1 MRGGSIIVNIK
12 KLAILFAVLLG
23 FASISGAQTIL
34 VNTTLAQAA
43 QGMGSVNGA
52 TPTGNLSVI
61 IVTSAAGISG
71 PVVNTSLTSG
81 LPATSDAQSYL
92 YIDRELMQVKA
103 VSGTTITVIRG
114 VGGTYAPSHLSGAVV
129 FIVPSAVFGIWS
141 GSGADSG
148 AQGPSF
154 PQGSCTRTNELY
166 LPRIQFSSGT
176 ISDCLGG
183 QWINGDASQTTR
195 VHSKVLYAPQPGAV
209 LYTSI
214 NTTGTAPVAGTLFC
228 TEIQLPYSK
237 LITGL
242 AVLNGTVV
250 GTDNHLVAL
259 YDNTGNLLAN
269 SAVAGALAATASN
282 YQQISFTTPYYAVGP
297 AQFFACAQS
306 NGTTATI
313 RMLVTQVQD
322 QYLTKSIAGT
332 FGTVPATITVPTTFT
347 TAVGPYFGI
356 F

>member
-1 MRGGSIIVNIK
+1 VNIK
-12 KLAILFAVLLG
+12 KLTLLFAVLLFCAS
-23 FASISGAQTIL
+23 FAGAQNML
-34 VNTTLAQAA
+34 VNTTLSSAL

-52 TPTGNLSVI
+52 TPTGNMSILTVA
-61 IVTSAAGISG
+61 SATGISA
-71 PVVNTSLTSG
+71 PAPNTSFTSG
-81 LPATSDAQSYL
+81 LIATSDAQSYL

-114 VGGTYAPSHLSGAVV
+114 MGGTATVSHASGALVLVV
-129 FIVPSAVFGIWS
+129 PASAIGVWS
-141 GSGADSG
+141 GGGADSG
-148 AQGPSF
+148 PQGPSF
-154 PQGSCTRTNELY
+154 PQGSCTRTNELF

-183 QWINGDASQTTR
+183 QWINGDAAQTTR
-195 VHSKVLYAPQPGAV
+195 NHSKVLYAPQPGAV
-209 LYTSI
+209 IYTSI
-214 NTTGTAPVAGTLFC
+214 NGTGTAPVAGTLFC

-259 YDNTGNLLAN
+259 YDSGGTLLAN
-269 SAVAGALAATASN
+269 SATAGVLAATASN

-297 AQFFACAQS
+297 AQYFACTQS
-306 NGTTATI
+306 NGTTATV
-313 RMLVTQVQD
+313 RMLVTQTQD